1 LAVSLEEEVV
11 LAGGSGQA
19 PGEWAVAAGGD
30 KKPRSGPAKMRKC
43 CHGPRM
49 SLERG
54 AFEERS
60 IIQGVECSGQ
70 RMYYFTKPLA
80 LPNTQQEVLISGK
93 GSNVCIR
100 RGNL

>member
-1 LAVSLEEEVV
+1 MV

-70 RMYYFTKPLA
+70 RM
-80 LPNTQQEVLISGK
+80 
-93 GSNVCIR
+93 
-100 RGNL
+100 